1 MINHLIEVIIKWEV
15 ELLVVRCLGC
25 CKREQD
31 GAFQLPRVIELGMGE
46 LLLTVH
52 SLDYEHL

>member
-15 ELLVVRCLGC
+15 ELVVVRCLGC
-25 CKREQD
+25 FKREQD
-31 GAFQLPRVIELGMGE
+31 GVFQLLRVIELRMGE
-46 LLLTVH
+46 VLLTAH